1 MGIDDR
7 DYMRER
13 YRQRQGLGAGRTQW
27 NDKKARR
34 ERLREAHLKAVP
46 LGSAS

>member
-13 YRQRQGLGAGRTQW
+13 YRQRQGLAARTTWW
-27 NDKKARR
+27 NDRK
-34 ERLREAHLKAVP
+34 
-46 LGSAS
+46 G

>member
-7 DYMRER
+7 DYMRSR
-13 YRQRQGLGAGRTQW
+13 YRQRQGQSVGTTWW
-27 NDKKARR
+27 NDRKGRR
-34 ERLREAHLKAVP
+34 ELRDDDKAVP